1 MLFPFIR
8 RFFTFYL
15 LIFFVLAQNVARSES
30 RWTPSLEF
38 EETFLSNKTASLD
51 ESGQITSITPGILYQ
66 ATGSRANISLNYFL
80 NARDYNDLSQDDD
93 VDQSLIFRSDFAHV
107 PNHWD
112 SYLTSTIKQANVNPD
127 GIQIVNPDIQ
137 SDNTQEL
144 RTIGVGTSLQGKW
157 TDNID
162 YESQLNTDYAD
173 FENSESTDSIGIL
186 LGLSNSNTQQDLNWR
201 ASISGRKSSASEED
215 EQIDTVA
222 AELNY
227 RINLRYSTFLS
238 IDKNGTDND
247 FLDDANT
254 LVGIQWTPNRDNF
267 FKLGAGKRGDN
278 TTYTLDALIKSKRV
292 TYTLNY
298 DESVTT
304 SRNQLID
311 EANQQGFV
319 PTSQTLSITPVL
331 IKNGRI
337 AINMTGRRT
346 DLTFAYFKQ
355 TTNRENTNNDDE
367 ITDGLNIS
375 IKRTLSALS
384 SVQLYLS
391 HQEGETTQAN
401 TIDDSSLSYN
411 RQLSK
416 NVDFSIELRKTEQDS
431 NVIENEYEQDLLSF
445 RISSIF

>member
-1 MLFPFIR
+1 MLFPLIGR
-8 RFFTFYL
+8 CFTFYL
-15 LIFFVLAQNVARSES
+15 LLFFVLAQNIAQSES

-38 EETFLSNKTASLD
+38 EETFLSNKTATLD

-80 NARDYNDLSQDDD
+80 NVLDYHDLTQDDE

-112 SYLTSTIKQANVNPD
+112 SYLTSTIRQVNVSPD

-137 SDNTQEL
+137 SDNTREF
-144 RTIGVGTSLQGKW
+144 RTLGVGTSLQGKW

-162 YESQLNTDYAD
+162 YESQIDADYAD
-173 FENSESTDSIGIL
+173 FEDSEGTDSVGIL
-186 LGLSNSNTQQDLNWR
+186 LGLSNRNTQQNLNWNVT
-201 ASISGRKSSASEED
+201 ISSQESSAGEED
-215 EQIDTVA
+215 QQIDTA
-222 AELNY
+222 AADLNY
-227 RINLRYSTFLS
+227 RINMRYSAFLS
-238 IDKNGTDND
+238 IDKSETDND
-247 FLDDANT
+247 ILDETNSII
-254 LVGIQWTPNRDNF
+254 GIRWAPNRNNSF
-267 FKLGAGKRGDN
+267 ELGVGKRGDD
-278 TTYTLDALIKSKRV
+278 TTYSLDALITSQRT

-298 DESVTT
+298 DETVTT

-311 EANQQGFV
+311 ETNQQGFF

-346 DLTFAYFKQ
+346 DLTLAYFKQ
-355 TTNRENTNNDDE
+355 TTNQENTINDEE

-384 SVQLYLS
+384 SVQLYFS
-391 HQEGETTQAN
+391 RQESETTQEN
-401 TIDDSSLSYN
+401 TIDDSSLSYI

-416 NVDFSIELRKTEQDS
+416 NLDFSIELRKTEQDS
-431 NVIENEYEQDLLSF
+431 SVTENEYEQDLLSF
-445 RISSIF
+445 RINSTF